1 MKNFKKTKH
10 IKLNTFKN
18 FSLHIV
24 PPKNG
29 IEINTNGRK
38 GLLCSFV

>member
-10 IKLNTFKN
+10 IKLNTFKY

-29 IEINTNGRK
+29 IEINTNDCR
-38 GLLCSFV
+38 GLLCSFA